1 MRLVIVSFF
10 YQPEPN
16 DIKIHLLAK
25 ELVARGH
32 TVTTITTFPNYPSGR
47 IYEGY
52 KQRLWRKEI
61 KDGVRIFR
69 VPLYPN
75 HTRSGIKRALSYAS
89 FMVTAA
95 TLGLMRCGRADV
107 MWVYHPPLTTGMA
120 GVWMSFFRRAPF
132 VLDIQDMW
140 PETLKATGMLNNERA
155 LRWIGRVANWIYR
168 RAKALTVN
176 APGMKTSIIAKGI
189 PQDKIVVMPNWADE
203 TIYMPKP
210 KDETIGE
217 KYGFKN
223 KFNLM
228 FAGNMGLVQALD
240 KVIESAELLKDL
252 PDVQFVMIGDG
263 LEYENL
269 QKMVKERGL
278 TNVIFLGRHPATT
291 MPDFFAWADG
301 LLITLTDDP
310 LYAMTIPSKTQSYLA
325 CGRPIICAV
334 AGDGADVVNLA
345 NAGFTCPPENPHAL
359 ADAIRRLYALSP
371 TERDTMGANGRQ
383 FYLDHFQQRAIV
395 DRYEQVFLSL
405 MKKRKNA

>member
-1 MRLVIVSFF
+1 MRLVIVTFF

-47 IYEGY
+47 IYDGY

-61 KDGVRIFR
+61 IDGVRVFR

-89 FMVTAA
+89 FMVSAS
-95 TLGLMRCGRADV
+95 TLGLVRCGRADV

-155 LRWIGRVANWIYR
+155 LRGIGRVANWIYR
-168 RAKALTVN
+168 RARALTVN
-176 APGMKTSIIAKGI
+176 AKGMKTSIIQKGI
-189 PQDKIVVMPNWADE
+189 SADKIFVMPNWADE
-203 TIYMPKP
+203 TIYMPTA
-210 KDETIGE
+210 KDEAFGVQ
-217 KYGFKN
+217 YGLKD
-223 KFNLM
+223 KFNIV

-240 KVIESAELLKDL
+240 KVIESAELLQDL
-252 PDVQFVMIGDG
+252 PDVQFVLIGDG
-263 LEYENL
+263 LEYDSL
-269 QKMVKERGL
+269 QKMVMEKHL
-278 TNVIFLGRHPATT
+278 TNVIFLGRHPASA
-291 MPDFFAWADG
+291 MPSFFAWGDG

-334 AGDGADVVNLA
+334 AGDGANVVNEA
-345 NAGFTCPPENPHAL
+345 GAGFTVPPENPSAL

-371 TERDTMGANGRQ
+371 TERDAMGAKGQ
-383 FYLDHFQQRAIV
+383 QAYLANFQQKIIV
-395 DRYEQVFLSL
+395 DRYEQVFLGV
-405 MKKRKNA
+405 MKKRK